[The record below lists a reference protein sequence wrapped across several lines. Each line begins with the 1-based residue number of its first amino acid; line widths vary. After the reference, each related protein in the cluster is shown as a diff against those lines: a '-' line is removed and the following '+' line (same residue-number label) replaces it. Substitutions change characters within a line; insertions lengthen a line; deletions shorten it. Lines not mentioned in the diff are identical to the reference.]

1 MTIFHNRVRTRQKI
15 YIAEGD
21 VANVEGNHPA
31 LRVTFNIICLEIIST
46 VFIGSIVGYHII
58 GRGKII
64 AIFESVFCDVY
75 FLTV

>member
-31 LRVTFNIICLEIIST
+31 LGVKFNIVCFEII
-46 VFIGSIVGYHII
+46 
-58 GRGKII
+58 RN
-64 AIFESVFCDVY
+64 
-75 FLTV
+75 